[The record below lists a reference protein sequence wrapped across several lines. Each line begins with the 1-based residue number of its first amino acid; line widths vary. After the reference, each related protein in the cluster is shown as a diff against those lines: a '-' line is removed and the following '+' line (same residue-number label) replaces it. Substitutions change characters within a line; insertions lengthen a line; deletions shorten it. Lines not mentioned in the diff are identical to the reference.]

1 MSGDHQYDNKYLDK
15 TDPIW
20 WRTAA
25 AAAEEDANQEEDYQ
39 VNKMDH

>member
-15 TDPIW
+15 TDAVW

-25 AAAEEDANQEEDYQ
+25 ADIDANQEEDDE

>member
-25 AAAEEDANQEEDYQ
+25 AEEEAKQDEDYQ